1 MPYIFYSNRLFTLID
16 STSKN
21 GVFCPFFSQG
31 YSPRPIQIQF
41 QGTQAYSAHMDPT
54 GKIYVAAM
62 PDSTHLNYY
71 VYENNRFTKHTVV
84 SNSSSNYTL
93 SSPMIYTLKET
104 PYITYLS
111 NQAHSSSYDFVQENL
126 VQSNFST
133 LLTTS
138 IPPQHVKHFTH
149 GDAIYIFYIL
159 FDQIYSL
166 NVLRITPNETTSIT
180 YLKSSQPIVDY
191 SVCFEEDILHIVY
204 VAELHGKYQLL
215 YFNTHAQN
223 IVSLAL
229 TQYLP
234 QPVVFLYYH
243 ALWINAMI
251 DHKLQMFISMD
262 QGQHF
267 SIPVTCSLQ
276 NNIHRCHFLTYK
288 SSSLIAFELYA
299 ALGSS
304 LKLCTIAM
312 ADVEHFHSDT
322 SVSPELELLL
332 EGLVLASHSS
342 SPIISTPPIEST
354 SSKKS
359 EVDLSFSSSSEPLP
373 PLGPSMDDAKSAFMN
388 ELTGWDL
395 PPRI

>member
-16 STSKN
+16 STPKN
-21 GVFCPFFSQG
+21 GVFCQFFSSG
-31 YSPRPIQIQF
+31 YSPKPIQIQF
-41 QGTQAYSAHMDPT
+41 QATQAYSAHMDPT

-62 PDSTHLNYY
+62 PDSSHLNYY
-71 VYENNRFTKHTVV
+71 TLENNRFIKNTVI

-93 SSPMIYTLKET
+93 SSPMIYTLENT

-111 NQAHSSSYDFVQENL
+111 NQAHSDTYNFVQENL
-126 VQSNFST
+126 VQSQFTT
-133 LLTTS
+133 LLTLYTL
-138 IPPQHVKHFTH
+138 PQNIKYFTH
-149 GDAIYIFYIL
+149 GDTIYIFYIL
-159 FDQIYSL
+159 FDKTYSL
-166 NVLRITPNETTSIT
+166 NALRITPHDTTSIT

-191 SVCFEEDILHIVY
+191 SLCFKDDLIHMTY

-215 YFNTHAQN
+215 YFNTHTQS
-223 IVSLAL
+223 IISLTL

-234 QPVVFLYYH
+234 QPVVFVYYH

-251 DHKLQMFISMD
+251 DRKLQMFISVD

-288 SSSLIAFELYA
+288 SSSLLASELYA
-299 ALGSS
+299 AIGSS

-312 ADVEHFHSDT
+312 ADVEHFHADT
-322 SVSPELELLL
+322 NVAPELELLL
-332 EGLVLASHSS
+332 EGLVLASRSQPPLPDSTSPSS
-342 SPIISTPPIEST
+342 STTSLPDLDQPDHSEADTP
-354 SSKKS
+354 
-359 EVDLSFSSSSEPLP
+359 LA
-373 PLGPSMDDAKSAFMN
+373 PSIDDAKSAFMN
-388 ELTGWDL
+388 ELTSWDL